1 MKKNLTAFDYAH
13 ILNTVR
19 YERQGAEPLE
29 DIEAKLKTMGITL
42 PDPPGPAAAYVPA
55 VQMNNLVYISGQDC
69 RIDGELKYQ
78 GKVGSDL
85 SVEQGYDAARQ
96 AAVNA
101 LAVLLD
107 SVGDL
112 NRVTQIVKLLG
123 FVNSAQGFVEQ
134 PYVINGASHLFEQI
148 WGERGRHARSAIA
161 ACELP
166 FDTPVEIEMI
176 VAIQSQTND

>member
-1 MKKNLTAFDYAH
+1 ME
-13 ILNTVR
+13 TV
-19 YERQGAEPLE
+19 ET
-29 DIEAKLKTMGITL
+29 KLKTLGITL

-55 VQMNNLVYISGQDC
+55 IRLDNLVYLSGQDC
-69 RIDGELKYQ
+69 RIDGELKYR

-85 SVEQGYDAARQ
+85 SLQQGYDAARQ
-96 AAVNA
+96 AAINA

-107 SVGDL
+107 TIGDL

-123 FVNSAQGFVEQ
+123 FVNSAPGFVEQ

-176 VAIQSQTND
+176 VAL